1 MTAPQGPFLYDEGPE
16 PLHTGAPRRSG
27 KILVLIFGGT
37 VLFAVLMVVLTLA
50 LRGTGSEQAEEVSGV
65 FLAALAAEDTETA
78 YGLLCQEERIRLSPE
93 EVAGEYLA
101 GGDPQLG
108 TVREDGDARLVPVE
122 WSDGTTSELTVIGE
136 DGLRICGTTAGT

>member
-27 KILVLIFGGT
+27 KILVLVFGGT

-50 LRGTGSEQAEEVSGV
+50 LKGTASEQAKEVSGV

-78 YGLLCQEERIRLSPE
+78 YGLLCQEERIRLSPD
-93 EVAGEYLA
+93 EVAREYLA
-101 GGDPQLG
+101 GGDPRLG
-108 TVREDGDARLVPVE
+108 TVRKDGDARLVAVE

-136 DGLRICGTTAGT
+136 DGLRICGTAPGA